1 MALNKIAK
9 YLLHSVAVNKLPS
22 VKQHFPLITPFRKY
36 FLRIL
41 FKAGKYEPNKE
52 QGVISRVHFH
62 RSEGFYGFF
71 CNRYGLYRDLRV
83 YRQRGFRIR

>member
-41 FKAGKYEPNKE
+41 FKAGKYEPN
-52 QGVISRVHFH
+52 
-62 RSEGFYGFF
+62 
-71 CNRYGLYRDLRV
+71 
-83 YRQRGFRIR
+83 